1 MNAQQQEE
9 EECSAARI
17 LVGAKRCASMN
28 RRCSPSTASSDSD
41 GVLNKANEEA
51 VSNSITVSEAGS
63 THNVS
68 LKSESSSRHTS
79 ANNES
84 SSSKPIV
91 STGACHDV
99 SPLPQFHSILLW
111 CPKRMQNGATHCWH
125 GQMKNLALCPRWGKV
140 WLALA
145 AERDPRNQRM
155 HPSVHWGECM
165 QWDW

>member
-51 VSNSITVSEAGS
+51 VSNSTTVSEAGS

-79 ANNES
+79 AHNES
-84 SSSKPIV
+84 SSSKPSV

-99 SPLPQFHSILLW
+99 SPLPQSPLDPSLMPQTHAKRRNPLLTW
-111 CPKRMQNGATHCWH
+111 TNEELSLVSQMRQGMMSTSRRKRSKKPKDAPKRP
-125 GQMKNLALCPRWGKV
+125 LR
-140 WLALA
+140 
-145 AERDPRNQRM
+145 
-155 HPSVHWGECM
+155 
-165 QWDW
+165 